1 LGEDIIYENTEPVA
15 NISYTDGET
24 VKVNCM
30 QAHIFFVTKLKFALD
45 RINRRHCRIKG
56 KPNLNQFIYF
66 TEVRCPVI
74 HTDEDV
80 TASGKTYGDVIH
92 FECVSSDKKL
102 DGSSVI
108 YCKENGVWNGPVPQC
123 IVTCQL
129 EVTEPEVIRTI
140 PWGQTVFKAGETVE
154 IICSEKKKQIY
165 NKQETFTCTDIGK
178 WDYKPTC
185 EERRCEA
192 PLNQHV
198 YLPKYYFSGDLNL
211 GVKRSYSCEFGH
223 RKTASEATCTREGW
237 TPKPLCAEEPVQI
250 TSVSQGQWTG
260 IRQCTG
266 VLQLDFILLNVD
278 FFNQVNHYMQCTK
291 RTENVKLVLICNY
304 TVICLDKI
312 CPPPPYVENGDYII
326 RDRDG
331 KVITEIYYICQTN
344 YVLNE
349 RKKYYKCD
357 HSFPNDFLESLPS
370 CSVLNSVCNQL
381 YFVSVKE
388 PCAITLE
395 ILEAH
400 NIKPI

>member
-30 QAHIFFVTKLKFALD
+30 QAHIFLYKMTS

-108 YCKENGVWNGPVPQC
+108 YCKENGVWSGPVPQC

-140 PWGQTVFKAGETVE
+140 PWGQTVFKAGETRNTSGFTAE
-154 IICSEKKKQIY
+154 F
-165 NKQETFTCTDIGK
+165 FTCYQK
-178 WDYKPTC
+178 HVNLVS
-185 EERRCEA
+185 ERRCEA

-223 RKTASEATCTREGW
+223 HKT
-237 TPKPLCAEEPVQI
+237 EPVQI

-266 VLQLDFILLNVD
+266 VLQLDFILLHRWNNTVPVCEGMVCLLISLIPYTDCD
-278 FFNQVNHYMQCTK
+278 FSIGIRSLQI
-291 RTENVKLVLICNY
+291 KLCNMNLIILD

-370 CSVLNSVCNQL
+370 C
-381 YFVSVKE
+381 K

>member
-1 LGEDIIYENTEPVA
+1 MLATCLLYIGMFTQHRFQLKTE
-15 NISYTDGET
+15 
-24 VKVNCM
+24 
-30 QAHIFFVTKLKFALD
+30 IFNAFW
-45 RINRRHCRIKG
+45 
-56 KPNLNQFIYF
+56 PFIYMTTF
-66 TEVRCPVI
+66 
-74 HTDEDV
+74 
-80 TASGKTYGDVIH
+80 
-92 FECVSSDKKL
+92 CVS
-102 DGSSVI
+102 VFT
-108 YCKENGVWNGPVPQC
+108 
-123 IVTCQL
+123 VTCQL

-140 PWGQTVFKAGETVE
+140 PWGQTVFKAGETRNT
-154 IICSEKKKQIY
+154 SG
-165 NKQETFTCTDIGK
+165 FTAEFFACYQK
-178 WDYKPTC
+178 HVNLVS
-185 EERRCEA
+185 ERRCEA

-237 TPKPLCAEEPVQI
+237 TPKPLCI
-250 TSVSQGQWTG
+250 LGGQK
-260 IRQCTG
+260 
-266 VLQLDFILLNVD
+266 LKNVD

-331 KVITEIYYICQTN
+331 KVITEFYYICQTN
-344 YVLNE
+344 YVLN
-349 RKKYYKCD
+349 D

-370 CSVLNSVCNQL
+370 CSVLDSVCHQL